1 MINFNKFTLENGLK
15 VIVHND
21 PSTTIVAVNVL
32 YNVGARDENPDKTGF
47 AHLFEHLMF
56 EGSIN
61 IPLYDGPLQLAGG
74 ENNAYTTNDITNYY
88 ITLPK
93 ENIETAFW
101 LESDRMLGLDFSEKK
116 LEIQKSVVIE
126 EFNQRYLNQ
135 PYGDVF
141 LLLRPLAY
149 KEHPYQWATIG
160 KDISHIKNANLED
173 VKNFFAHHYAPNNA
187 ILTVAG
193 NVTTEE
199 IKLLAEKWFG
209 SIEKRNINT
218 KNLPEEPKQEEPRT
232 LEVERDVPFDAIYKA
247 FHMSS
252 KFDRK
257 YYVTDLI
264 SDILANGK
272 SSRLYQSLVKEKK
285 LFSEINA
292 YITGD
297 IDEGL
302 LIVTGKLIHGIEMPE
317 AENAI
322 NIELQK
328 IITDPID
335 NYEIEKVKNKFESV
349 YQFGQ
354 LSALN
359 KAIDLSYHELLG
371 DANKIN
377 QEVEK
382 YRSVTKEEIQTV
394 ASELFNKNNSSTL
407 YYFSKKIKK

>member
-1 MINFNKFTLENGLK
+1 MIKFDRFTLDNGLK
-15 VIVHND
+15 VIVHKD
-21 PSTTIVAVNVL
+21 DSTTIVAVNIL
-32 YNVGARDENPDKTGF
+32 YNVGARDENPNKTGF

-61 IPLYDGPLQLAGG
+61 IPSYDNPLQLAGG
-74 ENNAYTTNDITNYY
+74 ENNAFTTNDITNYY

-101 LESDRMLGLDFSEKK
+101 LESDRMLGLDFSKEK
-116 LEIQKSVVIE
+116 LNVQKNVVVE

-149 KEHPYQWATIG
+149 QNHPYQWATIG
-160 KDISHIKNANLED
+160 KNISHIKEANLQD
-173 VKNFFAHHYAPNNA
+173 VTDFFNKHYAPNNA
-187 ILTVAG
+187 ILSISG
-193 NVTTEE
+193 NVETEE
-199 IKLLAEKWFG
+199 IKALSEKWFG
-209 SIEKRNINT
+209 PIERKEIIKRDLPKEPIQN
-218 KNLPEEPKQEEPRT
+218 KARNLT
-232 LEVERDVPFDAIYKA
+232 VEQDVPFDAIYKA

-252 KFDRK
+252 KQNK
-257 YYVTDLI
+257 NYYTSDLI
-264 SDILANGK
+264 SDLLSNGK
-272 SSRLYQSLVKEKK
+272 SSRLYQSLVKKQK

-302 LIVTGKLIHGIEMPE
+302 FIVSGKLIKNIKMQD

-322 NIELQK
+322 EIEINKL
-328 IITDPID
+328 ITE
-335 NYEIEKVKNKFESV
+335 EINEVELEKVKNKFESV

-354 LSALN
+354 ISTLN
-359 KAIDLSYHELLG
+359 KATDLAYYELLG

-377 QEVEK
+377 QEIEN
-382 YRSVTKEEIQTV
+382 YRNVTIEDVKTLAKQMFT
-394 ASELFNKNNSSTL
+394 KNNSSTL
-407 YYFSKKIKK
+407 YYLSKK

>member
-1 MINFNKFTLENGLK
+1 MIKFDRFTLDNGLK
-15 VIVHND
+15 VIVHKD
-21 PSTTIVAVNVL
+21 DSTTIVAVNIL
-32 YNVGARDENPDKTGF
+32 YNVGARDENPNKTGF

-61 IPLYDGPLQLAGG
+61 VPSYDNPLQLAGG
-74 ENNAYTTNDITNYY
+74 ENNAFTTNDITNYY

-101 LESDRMLGLDFSEKK
+101 LESDRMLGLDFSKEK
-116 LEIQKSVVIE
+116 LNVQKNVVVE

-149 KEHPYQWATIG
+149 QNHPYQWATIG
-160 KDISHIKNANLED
+160 KNISHIKEANLQD
-173 VKNFFAHHYAPNNA
+173 VQDFFNKHYAPNNA
-187 ILTVAG
+187 ILSISG
-193 NVTTEE
+193 NIETEE
-199 IKLLAEKWFG
+199 IKALSEKWFG
-209 SIEKRNINT
+209 SIERKEIIKRDLPKEPIQIEAR
-218 KNLPEEPKQEEPRT
+218 NLT
-232 LEVERDVPFDAIYKA
+232 VERDVPFDAIYKA

-252 KFDRK
+252 KQNK
-257 YYVTDLI
+257 NYYTSDLI
-264 SDILANGK
+264 SDLLSNGK
-272 SSRLYQSLVKEKK
+272 SSRLYQSLVKNQK

-302 LIVTGKLIHGIEMPE
+302 FIVSGKLIKNIKIQD

-322 NIELQK
+322 EIELNK
-328 IITDPID
+328 LI
-335 NYEIEKVKNKFESV
+335 NEEINEVELEKVKNKFESV

-354 LSALN
+354 ISTLN
-359 KAIDLSYHELLG
+359 KATDLAYYELLG

-377 QEVEK
+377 QEIEN
-382 YRSVTKEEIQTV
+382 YRNVTIEDVKILAKQMFT
-394 ASELFNKNNSSTL
+394 KNNSSTL
-407 YYFSKKIKK
+407 YYLSKK